1 MISTELSKLST
12 EQKLQ
17 MMESLWESL
26 CDRPSASILS
36 PDWHGNVLA
45 EREQALQNHTDE
57 FEDWETAKAA
67 LRNLS

>member
-1 MISTELSKLST
+1 MISAELSKLST
-12 EQKLQ
+12 AQKLQ

-26 CDRPSASILS
+26 CDGPSTSILS